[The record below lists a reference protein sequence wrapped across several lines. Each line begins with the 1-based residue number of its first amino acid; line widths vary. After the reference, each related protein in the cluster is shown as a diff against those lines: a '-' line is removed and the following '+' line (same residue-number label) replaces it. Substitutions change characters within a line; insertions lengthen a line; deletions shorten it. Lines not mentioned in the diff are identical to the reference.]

1 MNSTALK
8 RKLKAARA
16 ENGYTQAQLAKKL
29 KCAQNSISLWEKDIS
44 SARFKDVVHLC
55 RLLGLDI
62 SDIEKDVT

>member
-29 KCAQNSISLWEKDIS
+29 KCAQSSISLWEKDIS
-44 SARFKDVVHLC
+44 SACFIDVVRLC
-55 RLLGLDI
+55 ALLGLDI
-62 SDIEKDVT
+62 AEISKEVK